1 MKGWV
6 GTVAPRGVTAYQ
18 EEDARNAFQ
27 GGNAAFMRNWPY
39 AYATAVMPDSPI
51 NGKFDVAQ
59 LPASPGQ
66 PNVGCVGG
74 WQLAVSK
81 YSKAQDAS
89 VEFIRYCTSPDVE
102 TYRAVVGTFVPTQA
116 AVAADPRTLQAM
128 PFLAKLADTTRVTRP
143 SSQFGDNY
151 NQASTIYFQGLNQIL
166 NGQDAGQVL
175 PTVQSQMQR
184 LLG

>member
-1 MKGWV
+1 
-6 GTVAPRGVTAYQ
+6 
-18 EEDARNAFQ
+18 
-27 GGNAAFMRNWPY
+27 MRNWPY

-51 NGKFDVAQ
+51 NGKFDVSP
-59 LPASPGQ
+59 LPAASGQ
-66 PNVGCVGG
+66 QAVGCVGG

-81 YSKAQDAS
+81 YSKAQEAS

-102 TYRAVVGTFVPTQA
+102 TYRAVVGTFVPTQP

-175 PTVQSQMQR
+175 PQVQSQMQR
-184 LLG
+184 LLR